1 MLNFRFPVHS
11 IMRLVS
17 ILLLVTACAGV
28 PDSAWTV
35 MSDSLD
41 DWHQIGDANWHMEE
55 HVFIADNGNGF
66 LVTPESYT
74 DVHIQLEFWVS
85 GEANSGVFLR
95 VQNSANI
102 TDMNAYEV
110 NIFDSRPDQAYRTGG
125 VVHFSA
131 PAQVIHTSGRWNSY
145 DIRIQGN
152 RLQVRLNG
160 NKTVDMVDDSYAAG
174 PLALQ
179 YAAGEVR
186 FRNVRIRP
194 L

>member
-1 MLNFRFPVHS
+1 MLSFRLPVHPIVNIGS
-11 IMRLVS
+11 M
-17 ILLLVTACAGV
+17 LLLLTACSGV

-35 MSDSLD
+35 LPDSLD
-41 DWHQIGDANWHMEE
+41 DWNQIGDANWHTEE
-55 HVFIADNGNGF
+55 NVFIADSGNGF

-74 DVHIQLEFWVS
+74 DVHIQLEFWAS
-85 GEANSGVFLR
+85 GDANSGVFLR
-95 VQNSANI
+95 AQNPSEI
-102 TDMNAYEV
+102 TDMNAYVV
-110 NIFDSRPDQAYRTGG
+110 NIFDSRPDQVYRTGG

-145 DIRIQGN
+145 DIRIQGD

-160 NKTVDMVDDSYAAG
+160 NKTVDMQDGSYAVG

>member
-1 MLNFRFPVHS
+1 MLSFRFLHHS
-11 IMRLVS
+11 ILWLGS
-17 ILLLVTACAGV
+17 FLLLVSACSGV
-28 PDSAWTV
+28 PDSAWTTKP
-35 MSDSLD
+35 DSLD
-41 DWHQIGDANWHMEE
+41 DWNQIGDANWHMEAG
-55 HVFIADNGNGF
+55 VFTADRGSGF

-85 GEANSGVFLR
+85 AEANSGVFLR
-95 VQNSANI
+95 AQSPSEI

-110 NIFDSRPDQAYRTGG
+110 NIYDSRPDQAYRTGG

-131 PAQVIHTSGRWNSY
+131 PAQVIHTTGRWNSY
-145 DIRIQGN
+145 DIRIQGD

-160 NKTVDMVDDSYAAG
+160 NKTVDMQDGSYAEG